1 MAEPIVCTNSPLA
14 EYLRQNL
21 DSDEIEQSSINDGSN
36 EDDSSTFLPAP
47 PSLKAAT
54 RLGILEPQFFKVFFH
69 PLSKFKYKFLFLY
82 RSLLGLLPRCPLFA
96 SFFTKPRSKPNHLQP
111 PSPGS
116 ISDPGISPSTSPS
129 TDSQRSH
136 LSERLK
142 YLICS
147 SFLLN
152 PGLQPALYEAL
163 STPTQA
169 ARSGLQPDSLSTL
182 SDDKVFSSARSPLA
196 ISSIVS
202 RIVGTLRRPPF
213 IQCLYRS
220 QAAYLL
226 ASALAILL
234 GLCTLPSFTIFCLP
248 FFALASN
255 ARLRSRSG
263 IRRYF
268 LQPTRVS
275 QVSPNE
281 ELLSTQ
287 SELVSTAVELVSV
300 VQTLDF
306 QITRAFSAVKEI
318 ECVALGLSL
327 LSTLQY
333 FIHRSNPMPPISRLE
348 RSSFPFALKSLSH
361 LSPPCSPFSS
371 FSTQQISTH
380 DLDKPSKLHAIGLR
394 RLIQTSLGRA
404 GQCYEQASL
413 ELMSKIL
420 NPSTRKTD
428 ALHNS
433 NVSTLEALMDM
444 YGCAKQSSQSEVAP
458 SQVSVAERVRRQTLR
473 ASFHAKI
480 ANSSPARPLSLLFQG
495 LDESQCVTPAVK
507 PIKLNLQSTPR
518 PDRRFSLAG
527 PPSSTPSIHSPIK
540 CVGRN
545 SRIFSNTEANDG
557 QGLLYANALG
567 LLDKEI
573 PAQSQNA
580 CQSPEG
586 FSAGFSPSAT
596 SPAPSPSFSTKFSPN
611 LLNRSIPPAQTLKK
625 SRPFSM
631 SALNS
636 SFSTPTYSARSSFP
650 RSLLPAMVNRSTI
663 PEVEEREHDECYD
676 ELSLISLQANF
687 ENMDLLRKR
696 FMCCLLALEFDSE
709 LERLGLW
716 QDALK
721 TIKGVLEVVKDLSKI
736 LVHGMDHQFTVNTAE
751 ETPLDQSASGSIQGR
766 SEDEYEGAIR
776 DFAPPYDP
784 KFTKKQRV
792 SDFMKQMASMDLA
805 LRQLSA
811 KMKLCAEEL
820 EEGCS
825 ESGLQRA
832 IGVHES
838 IRKDLETVTREWDQ
852 GRTKLRI
859 IIGGSGRL
867 VKNPEDKLRPWS
879 IGSLDAGLSSG
890 RESSILDSE
899 LLTPVETYGDIDGEE
914 EEEEG
919 EIVREMEEQ
928 DGGEVFRDVDSL
940 ENRRK
945 KVEEIGLDSLVANF
959 ANRDFRNMNLQGHVE
974 NNKSE
979 RYSVRNSWRR
989 SKISMLPGSGD
1000 HDQNQLGF
1008 LKRGEDIRRTRIE
1021 DERQSMS
1028 GMVSELREVL
1038 GVLKSR
1044 GNQV

>member
-234 GLCTLPSFTIFCLP
+234 GLCTLPSFTIF
-248 FFALASN
+248 F
-255 ARLRSRSG
+255 
-263 IRRYF
+263 
-268 LQPTRVS
+268 
-275 QVSPNE
+275 SPNE

-318 ECVALGLSL
+318 ECVALGLS
-327 LSTLQY
+327 
-333 FIHRSNPMPPISRLE
+333 FSNPMPPISRLE